1 MRYFVCIVLGLLMG
15 SLGTISAMNILAAQR
30 DPYPDSLM
38 NVMKHELATATEAA
52 AQPAC
57 NENRQ
62 ALEKL
67 TMLGNDIIVAM
78 PDGDEPDRVFHQYIK
93 NLKDKVALARDS
105 DCADRKQAMTDIK
118 NACNDCHRD
127 YR

>member
-1 MRYFVCIVLGLLMG
+1 MRYVVCIVLGLLMG
-15 SLGTISAMNILAAQR
+15 AIGAISAMNVLASHR
-30 DPYPDSLM
+30 DPYPDALM
-38 NVMKHELATATEAA
+38 NVMKHELGTATEAA
-52 AQPAC
+52 AQQAC

-67 TMLGNDIIVAM
+67 NMLSNDIIVAM
-78 PDGDEPDRVFHQYIK
+78 PDGEEPDRVFHQYIQ
-93 NLKDKVALARDS
+93 NLRGKVESAQNS
-105 DCADRKQAMTDIK
+105 DCASRKQALTEVK